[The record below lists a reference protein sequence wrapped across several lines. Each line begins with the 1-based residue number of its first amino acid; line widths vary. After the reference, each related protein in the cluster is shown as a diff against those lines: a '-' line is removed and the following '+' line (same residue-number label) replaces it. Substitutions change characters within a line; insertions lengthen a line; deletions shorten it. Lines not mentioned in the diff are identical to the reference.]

1 MAAPDSVKR
10 RSRAHFDRWA
20 RRYERDPVS
29 RFIAGAQAR
38 ALQALRLTSSDRFLD
53 VGCGTGAAVRRAA
66 GRVERAVGVD
76 LSEAMVARARDLA
89 GADAGA
95 EFVVGDSERLPF
107 ADGEFTALLCT
118 TSFHH
123 YPHPDTAVAEMARVL
138 EPGGRVAIADGAA
151 DRAAT
156 RILDALLRRFQRSHV
171 GFHPAAEVERF
182 LAGAGFEEIASR
194 RLWGGGYAI
203 VTGRRPQA
211 ASHHSPG
218 L

>member
-66 GRVERAVGVD
+66 GRVERAAGVD
-76 LSEAMVARARDLA
+76 LSEAMVARARELA
-89 GADAGA
+89 GGGAGA

-123 YPHPDTAVAEMARVL
+123 YPHPDAAVAEMARVL

-151 DRAAT
+151 DSIAA
-156 RILDALLRRFQRSHV
+156 RILDALLRRFQPSHV

-182 LAGAGFEEIASR
+182 LARAGFEGIASR
-194 RLWGGGYAI
+194 SLWGGGYAI
-203 VTGRRPQA
+203 VTGRR
-211 ASHHSPG
+211 G
-218 L
+218 